1 MEPGAPGSI
10 QRERFNNAVKA
21 YEKGLEGR
29 NVNFRQAFDKKL
41 DNVKKDAAK
50 AGKIRAAV
58 EAQRAQ
64 PPPRDSL

>member
-1 MEPGAPGSI
+1 M
-10 QRERFNNAVKA
+10 KA